1 MPRVERR
8 TDLREKTQQSVTWAH
23 NQESLPCSK
32 KLNRLH
38 DDGSCRDSAKGSAG
52 GKGGNTNEPPRPS
65 APSTSRGCVIP
76 MPGSES
82 RGYLA
87 NQDITQRNQ
96 SLDEQ
101 RITSSTVVIPSFNL
115 RIALRRR
122 VIIPSC
128 MASRLI
134 SEADADTNVSSRI
147 SSDIGIT
154 S

>member
-8 TDLREKTQQSVTWAH
+8 TDLWEKTQQSVAWAH
-23 NQESLPCSK
+23 NQDSQPCSK
-32 KLNRLH
+32 KWNRLH
-38 DDGSCRDSAKGSAG
+38 DDGSCRDSAKGGAG
-52 GKGGNTNEPPRPS
+52 AKGGNINVPPRPS
-65 APSTSRGCVIP
+65 ATSTSGGCVIP
-76 MPGSES
+76 MPGPES

-87 NQDITQRNQ
+87 NQDITQRTQ
-96 SLDEQ
+96 SLEEE

-115 RIALRRR
+115 RIPLRRR

-128 MASRLI
+128 IASRLI